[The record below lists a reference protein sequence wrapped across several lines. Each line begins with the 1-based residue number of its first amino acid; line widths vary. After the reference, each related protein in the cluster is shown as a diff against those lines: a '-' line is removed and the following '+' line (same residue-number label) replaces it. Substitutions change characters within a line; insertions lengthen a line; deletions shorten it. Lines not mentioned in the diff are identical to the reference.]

1 MRVRCVRLPPG
12 VEADAGVDTP
22 PVRVPPALPAR
33 RAVRAPSAGRP
44 VRHRLRLGPGEAH
57 VLEAPVAGARALR
70 VGEADW
76 ECVGVAGA
84 ALHRPAQQQQQ
95 QQEEEDGPRFHD

>member
-1 MRVRCVRLPPG
+1 MCVRLPPG

-22 PVRVPPALPAR
+22 PVRVPVALPAR
-33 RAVRAPSAGRP
+33 QAVRAPSAGRP
-44 VRHRLRLGPGEAH
+44 VRHSLGLGPGEAH
-57 VLEAPVAGARALR
+57 VLEAPVARDGALR

-84 ALHRPAQQQQQ
+84 ALHRPAQQQQEEQ
-95 QQEEEDGPRFHD
+95 EEDGPRFHD